1 MAAAFFLRV
10 GVAVS
15 SDWIYRID
23 ETLEYLEQAH
33 RLVFGYGI
41 VPWEYRYGT
50 RNWLAVMPAATTLKL
65 FQLMGLGH
73 PDYYVPAVKIL
84 NATLSMAVPAGLYFF
99 LRRHLSEI
107 AARAGFVFCCFW
119 WEFLIFAPHT
129 LPSQYGGVL
138 IAAGLGCMAT
148 PGGLFRLFLCG
159 FLLGLAGMLRLQYA
173 PVAGLLGLIYLLSLP
188 PKRMPFFMLGGMAAA
203 MLAGWSDYLF
213 WGGWWH
219 SYFQHVKVLIITNYG
234 AGDSPSP
241 PLSLFL
247 QMFFFSSFGLYAVL
261 FFFGAWQ
268 WRKYWPS
275 LFVIVILLLIHAKHT
290 VLHTYYSHFFLSFMM
305 FAVLLGGVTEY
316 LYSAKKNTFIIV
328 GLTTAFISI
337 AGMLNWFPAM
347 VSRFSEQLAVSQ
359 TPSFLYQGQMLSIT
373 KALSR
378 LPQKQVKAVLW
389 AGGNPLLTGNYYYLH
404 HPVPVYHLY
413 FDFQERHR
421 KIINDSGLPSSKL
434 FSHIVA
440 LSNQKFDGFTPIRK
454 FESQG
459 NAQLELSIFKNIS
472 GDEIWVPENF
482 VLDKPARLDT
492 YLKKHFQARPSVL
505 LPAREYIP

>member
-1 MAAAFFLRV
+1 
-10 GVAVS
+10 
-15 SDWIYRID
+15 
-23 ETLEYLEQAH
+23 
-33 RLVFGYGI
+33 
-41 VPWEYRYGT
+41 
-50 RNWLAVMPAATTLKL
+50 
-65 FQLMGLGH
+65 
-73 PDYYVPAVKIL
+73 
-84 NATLSMAVPAGLYFF
+84 
-99 LRRHLSEI
+99 
-107 AARAGFVFCCFW
+107 
-119 WEFLIFAPHT
+119 
-129 LPSQYGGVL
+129 
-138 IAAGLGCMAT
+138 
-148 PGGLFRLFLCG
+148 
-159 FLLGLAGMLRLQYA
+159 
-173 PVAGLLGLIYLLSLP
+173 
-188 PKRMPFFMLGGMAAA
+188 
-203 MLAGWSDYLF
+203 
-213 WGGWWH
+213 
-219 SYFQHVKVLIITNYG
+219 
-234 AGDSPSP
+234 
-241 PLSLFL
+241 
-247 QMFFFSSFGLYAVL
+247 
-261 FFFGAWQ
+261 
-268 WRKYWPS
+268 
-275 LFVIVILLLIHAKHT
+275 
-290 VLHTYYSHFFLSFMM
+290 MM

-459 NAQLELSIFKNIS
+459 NAQLELSIFKIS
-472 GDEIWVPENF
+472 
-482 VLDKPARLDT
+482 PAMKFGCRKILCWINPQD
-492 YLKKHFQARPSVL
+492 
-505 LPAREYIP
+505 